1 MPNISRTGQ
10 SLADT
15 ADQVRGV
22 PARLTLRLH
31 SEQRAQQV
39 LQLAVANAAKDQAE
53 TGLKS
58 EQETGNRE
66 RQHAVDT
73 QKASD
78 EFTQKQPGRDAQLRA
93 DLDRAKRLRLD
104 AERRA
109 ATYRAQAKA
118 NAAAGS
124 DLADRLEAYDRHI
137 VEGFEVVARLRGDLA
152 RRDDEV
158 VLLNNQ
164 VQIERALSAD

>member
-1 MPNISRTGQ
+1 MSSYLKAYGLSWMCCVLVGLLAWQ
-10 SLADT
+10 S
-15 ADQVRGV
+15 
-22 PARLTLRLH
+22 LRLH
-31 SEQRAQQV
+31 SEQRAHQV

-58 EQETGNRE
+58 EREIGNRE

-93 DLDRAKRLRLD
+93 DLDRAERLQLD

-109 ATYRAQAKA
+109 ATYRAQAQA

-124 DLADRLEAYDRHI
+124 DLADRLETLDRHI
-137 VEGFEVVARLRGDLA
+137 VEGVEVVARLRGDLA

-158 VLLNNQ
+158 VLLSSQ
-164 VQIERALSAD
+164 VQTERMLNSE

>member
-1 MPNISRTGQ
+1 MRSYLKANGLRWLCYLLGGLLTWQ
-10 SLADT
+10 
-15 ADQVRGV
+15 
-22 PARLTLRLH
+22 TLRLH
-31 SEQRAQQV
+31 SEQSAHQV
-39 LQLAVANAAKDQAE
+39 LQLAVAKTAKDQAE

-58 EQETGNRE
+58 ERETGNRE

-93 DLDRAKRLRLD
+93 DLDRAERLRLD

-137 VEGFEVVARLRGDLA
+137 VEGVEVVARLRGDLA
-152 RRDDEV
+152 RRDDEI
-158 VLLNNQ
+158 VLLSRQ
-164 VQIERALSAD
+164 VLVERALGEE

>member
-1 MPNISRTGQ
+1 MRNYLKANGLRWLCYL
-10 SLADT
+10 LAGLL
-15 ADQVRGV
+15 AWQ
-22 PARLTLRLH
+22 TLRLH
-31 SEQRAQQV
+31 SEQRAHQV
-39 LQLAVANAAKDQAE
+39 LQLVVANAAKDQAE

-58 EQETGNRE
+58 ERETGNRE

-93 DLDRAKRLRLD
+93 DLDRAKRLQLD

-109 ATYRAQAKA
+109 ATYRAQAQA
-118 NAAAGS
+118 NAAAGV

-137 VEGFEVVARLRGDLA
+137 VEGVEVVARLRGDLA

-158 VLLNNQ
+158 VLLSRQ
-164 VQIERALSAD
+164 VQVERALGAE

>member
-1 MPNISRTGQ
+1 MTDRAKDLAVFLLLALSFLAGWTAQSWRTGAVTAKAEMRQ
-10 SLADT
+10 AQAD
-15 ADQVRGV
+15 VR
-22 PARLTLRLH
+22 A
-31 SEQRAQQV
+31 EQ
-39 LQLAVANAAKDQAE
+39 K
-53 TGLKS
+53 TGI
-58 EQETGNRE
+58 QE

-93 DLDRAKRLRLD
+93 DLDRAERLRLD

-118 NAAAGS
+118 NAAAGV

-137 VEGFEVVARLRGDLA
+137 VEGVEVVARLRGDLA

-158 VLLNNQ
+158 VLLSRQ
-164 VQIERALSAD
+164 LSSERKLQE

>member
-1 MPNISRTGQ
+1 MLSAGGSAAWQ
-10 SLADT
+10 
-15 ADQVRGV
+15 
-22 PARLTLRLH
+22 TLRLH
-31 SEQRAQQV
+31 SEQRAHQV

-58 EQETGNRE
+58 ERETGNRE

-93 DLDRAKRLRLD
+93 DLGRAERLRLD

-109 ATYRAQAKA
+109 ATYRAQAQA
-118 NAAAGS
+118 NAAAGI

-137 VEGFEVVARLRGDLA
+137 VEGVEVVARLRGDLA

-158 VLLNNQ
+158 VLLSRQ
-164 VQIERALSAD
+164 VLVERALGEE

>member
-1 MPNISRTGQ
+1 MRNYLKANGLRWLCYVLVGL
-10 SLADT
+10 LAW
-15 ADQVRGV
+15 Q
-22 PARLTLRLH
+22 TLRLH
-31 SEQRAQQV
+31 SEQRAHQV

-53 TGLKS
+53 TSLKF
-58 EQETGNRE
+58 ERETGNRE

-93 DLDRAKRLRLD
+93 DLDRAERLRVS

-109 ATYRAQAKA
+109 ATYRTQAKA
-118 NAAAGS
+118 NAAAGN
-124 DLADRLEAYDRHI
+124 DLADRLETFDRHI
-137 VEGFEVVARLRGDLA
+137 VEGVEVVARLRGDLA

-158 VLLNNQ
+158 VLLSRQ
-164 VQIERALSAD
+164 VKSERALNAD

>member
-1 MPNISRTGQ
+1 MTDRTKGLLALLLLALSFLAGWHAQSWRTG
-10 SLADT
+10 
-15 ADQVRGV
+15 
-22 PARLTLRLH
+22 
-31 SEQRAQQV
+31 
-39 LQLAVANAAKDQAE
+39 AVTAKDAMRQAQADVKAE
-53 TGLKS
+53 QKTGT
-58 EQETGNRE
+58 QE

-93 DLDRAKRLRLD
+93 DLDRAKRLQLD

-109 ATYRAQAKA
+109 ATYRAQAQA
-118 NAAAGS
+118 NAAAGV

-137 VEGFEVVARLRGDLA
+137 VEGVEVVARLRGDLA

-158 VLLNNQ
+158 KLLSQQ
-164 VQIERALSAD
+164 VQIERSLSAD

>member
-1 MPNISRTGQ
+1 MTDRAKDLAVILLLALSFLAGWNAQSWRTGAVTAKAEMRQ
-10 SLADT
+10 AQAD
-15 ADQVRGV
+15 VR
-22 PARLTLRLH
+22 A
-31 SEQRAQQV
+31 EQ
-39 LQLAVANAAKDQAE
+39 K
-53 TGLKS
+53 TGT
-58 EQETGNRE
+58 QE

-93 DLDRAKRLRLD
+93 DLDRAERLRLD

-109 ATYRAQAKA
+109 ATYRAQAQA
-118 NAAAGS
+118 NAAAGV

-137 VEGFEVVARLRGDLA
+137 VEGVEVVARLRGDLA

-158 VLLNNQ
+158 VLLSRQ
-164 VQIERALSAD
+164 VQIERSLNAD